1 MSFCCDNGVDAISFV
16 GEDVRSVTE
25 EDIRNVVEKDTG
37 IVIEETLK
45 VSSGKILAN
54 FFG

>member
-1 MSFCCDNGVDAISFV
+1 MSFCCDNGVDAISVV
-16 GEDVRSVTE
+16 GEDVRSVIE
-25 EDIRNVVEKDTG
+25 EDIVEKDTG
-37 IVIEETLK
+37 IVTEETPK